1 MFDPSTLTLGQVS
14 SAIRDFSIVL
24 ALIAVVW
31 KARGIFEDVS
41 NFFTRVIKHMDSM
54 ENFARTVMDNHLL
67 HIEQDL
73 KTLSGRQ
80 DDTSIVRNTFGER
93 SGFYA
98 AANVPEDSATRQV

>member
-1 MFDPSTLTLGQVS
+1 MFDPGNLTLGQVS
-14 SAIRDFSIVL
+14 SAIRDFSIVIV
-24 ALIAVVW
+24 LIVSVW

-54 ENFARTVMDNHLL
+54 ESFARTVMDNHLL

-80 DDTSIVRNTFGER
+80 DDISVTRNTFGER

-98 AANVPEDSATRQV
+98 TANVPEESITRQV